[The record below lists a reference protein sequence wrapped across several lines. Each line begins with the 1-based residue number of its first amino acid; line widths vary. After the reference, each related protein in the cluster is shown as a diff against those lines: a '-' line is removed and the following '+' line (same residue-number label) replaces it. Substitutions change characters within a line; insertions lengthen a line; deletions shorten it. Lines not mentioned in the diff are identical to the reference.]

1 MPFINRL
8 FKELG
13 YDSAATREGRAEEHH
28 SRRRLSDYSDEE
40 DDSDR
45 NFKHRRPRY
54 SSREDSRHMR
64 HSDDRYSRRRYGD
77 NNNGYGNNNNRYR
90 EEGYRN
96 NRDDHHHYSSS
107 SMYQSRHDNRER
119 GRSSRREIGRSGK
132 PLCRDYNG
140 KHHKKKPLRCHS
152 LTRWQQ
158 KKDSACEETCALMT
172 MEMTEL
178 LWMMDHSTLLSL
190 Q

>member
-1 MPFINRL
+1 MFGIGLHVVFKDLSSSCIETVPFINRL

-13 YDSAATREGRAEEHH
+13 YDNTGSRESRTEEHQ

-54 SSREDSRHMR
+54 SSRDDSRHMR
-64 HSDDRYSRRRYGD
+64 HSDDRHSRRRYGD
-77 NNNGYGNNNNRYR
+77 NNNGYGSSNNRYR
-90 EEGYRN
+90 DEGYRSH
-96 NRDDHHHYSSS
+96 RDDHQ
-107 SMYQSRHDNRER
+107 MYQSRQDNRER

-140 KHHKKKPLRCHS
+140 KQH
-152 LTRWQQ
+152 
-158 KKDSACEETCALMT
+158 
-172 MEMTEL
+172 
-178 LWMMDHSTLLSL
+178 
-190 Q
+190 